1 MKSETSDRQDPKEV
15 VDEVEQQN
23 LIRTF
28 NRLTKFQTCTEIE
41 IRIYQG
47 AKEFG
52 HQYIPFHQAC
62 DVVHSSSIIRT
73 VSLSC
78 SEVKDYKMDEDDII
92 NWLLEGD
99 IHFIISHIHQ
109 GIVNIN
115 MNKLYASIM
124 KLHDHPG
131 FPVGDSLQCPVFTQ
145 DKYKYLSILMS
156 KGLCNPTLKVDFL
169 PIMDYAALKQE
180 LQL

>member
-1 MKSETSDRQDPKEV
+1 MMKSETSDRKDPKKDVE
-15 VDEVEQQN
+15 EVEQQN

-28 NRLTKFQTCTEIE
+28 KRLTKFQTCTEIE
-41 IRIYQG
+41 ICIYQG
-47 AKEFG
+47 AKEF
-52 HQYIPFHQAC
+52 HQAC
-62 DVVHSSSIIRT
+62 DIVHSSSIIRT

-78 SEVKDYKMDEDDII
+78 SEVKDYKLTEDNII

-99 IHFIISHIHQ
+99 IHFIIISQ

-115 MNKLYASIM
+115 MHKLYASIM

-131 FPVGDSLQCPVFTQ
+131 FPVGDSLQSPVFTQ

-156 KGLCNPTLKVDFL
+156 KKNYVTKL
-169 PIMDYAALKQE
+169 
-180 LQL
+180 

>member
-1 MKSETSDRQDPKEV
+1 MLKSETSDTKDPKKDVE
-15 VDEVEQQN
+15 EVEQQN

-28 NRLTKFQTCTEIE
+28 KRLTKFQTCTEIE
-41 IRIYQG
+41 ICIYQG

-52 HQYIPFHQAC
+52 HQCIPFHQAC
-62 DVVHSSSIIRT
+62 DIVHSSSIIRT

-78 SEVKDYKMDEDDII
+78 SEVKDYKLTEDYIM

-99 IHFIISHIHQ
+99 IHFIIINQ

-115 MNKLYASIM
+115 MHKLYASIM
-124 KLHDHPG
+124 KLHYHPG
-131 FPVGDSLQCPVFTQ
+131 FPVGDSLQSPVFTQ

-156 KGLCNPTLKVDFL
+156 KKNYVTKL
-169 PIMDYAALKQE
+169 
-180 LQL
+180 